1 MNKQSIAMKVRA
13 EYNRYGKSVKW
24 DDIYSSEEEL
34 LKELEQISVPQDRTA
49 PANTFRGYEYIYSFA
64 FYLQKGW
71 KLSEKQVKQAKRL
84 ALEIKIA
91 SAIEED

>member
-1 MNKQSIAMKVRA
+1 MNKSTIA
-13 EYNRYGKSVKW
+13 VKIRGQYRGQIKW
-24 DDIYSSEEEL
+24 TDIYPTEEAL
-34 LKELEQISVPQDRTA
+34 LADLERITIPSDRTA
-49 PANTFRGYEYIYSFA
+49 PVNTFRGYEYIYSFA

-91 SAIEED
+91 SAIEEG

>member
-1 MNKQSIAMKVRA
+1 MNKPEIAIKIRSQ
-13 EYNRYGKSVKW
+13 YRGQTKW
-24 DDIYSSEEEL
+24 TDIYSTEEEL
-34 LKELEQISVPQDRTA
+34 LADLERITVPSDRTA
-49 PANTFRGYEYIYSFA
+49 PTNTFRGYEYIYSFA